1 MSLRGA
7 LRPLV
12 RDPGRVA
19 RRVPRKLGPA
29 PATLKSRFF
38 CVAITA
44 VDSSRIDLNLL
55 VALDA
60 LLAERNVT
68 RAAKRLNLSQP
79 ALSAQ
84 LQRLRDLL
92 GDPLLIPAQR
102 GMTPTKRAL
111 ELQAPL
117 HEALEGVRAVLTA
130 GAGFDPA
137 TAGLTIAIAASDYV
151 QYALLM
157 PLAFRLRREAPG
169 VRLAWRAL
177 DATQLAAQAERG
189 EVDLAFITP
198 ESAPEQLRG
207 RKLLDERYVVI
218 VRRDHPQVSR
228 KIGLDQLCALD
239 HVVVSPRGG
248 GFSGATDAVLAA
260 HGRER
265 RVVLSVPSFLMVPE
279 LVARSDMAALVPERI
294 ARDRVDRLQLLE
306 PPVAVP
312 GYSIAMV
319 WHPRTTRHPAL
330 AWLRDRVRSFASD
343 V

>member
-1 MSLRGA
+1 M
-7 LRPLV
+7 
-12 RDPGRVA
+12 
-19 RRVPRKLGPA
+19 
-29 PATLKSRFF
+29 
-38 CVAITA
+38 
-44 VDSSRIDLNLL
+44 DSSRLDLNLL

-68 RAAKRLNLSQP
+68 RAARRLGLSQP

-111 ELQAPL
+111 ELQTPL
-117 HEALEGVRAVLTA
+117 HEALEGVRAVVTA
-130 GAGFDPA
+130 GTRFDPA
-137 TAGLTIAIAASDYV
+137 TAALTIAVAASDYV

-177 DATQLAAQAERG
+177 DATALAGQTERG
-189 EVDLAFITP
+189 EVDVAFLTP
-198 ESAPEQLRG
+198 ETAPEQLRS

-218 VRRDHPQVSR
+218 VRRGHPQVSR
-228 KIGLDQLCALD
+228 KLGLDQLCALD

-248 GFSGATDAVLAA
+248 GFSGVTDAVLAA

-294 ARDRVDRLQLLE
+294 ARDHADRLQLLE
-306 PPVAVP
+306 PPVPVP
-312 GYSIAMV
+312 GYAIAMV
-319 WHPRTTRHPAL
+319 WHPRTARHPAL
-330 AWLRDRVRSFASD
+330 AWFRDQVRSLARD

>member
-1 MSLRGA
+1 MPGLSASMHRTLRRA
-7 LRPLV
+7 P
-12 RDPGRVA
+12 
-19 RRVPRKLGPA
+19 PA
-29 PATLKSRFF
+29 LKSRFF
-38 CVAITA
+38 CAAIAA
-44 VDSSRIDLNLL
+44 VDSSRLDLNLL
-55 VALDA
+55 VALDV

-68 RAAKRLNLSQP
+68 RAAERLNLSQP

-92 GDPLLIPAQR
+92 GDPLLLPAQR
-102 GMTPTKRAL
+102 GMTPTRRAL

-117 HEALEGVRAVLTA
+117 HEALEGVRAVLA
-130 GAGFDPA
+130 ASAGFDPA
-137 TAGLTIAIAASDYV
+137 TAALTIAVAASDYV

-169 VRLAWRAL
+169 VRLAWRAI
-177 DATQLAAQAERG
+177 DSTQLAGQTERG

-198 ESAPEQLRG
+198 ETAPEHLRS
-207 RKLLDERYVVI
+207 RKVLDERYVVI

-228 KIGLDQLCALD
+228 SIDLDQLCALD

-248 GFSGATDAVLAA
+248 GFAGATDAALAA

-294 ARDRVDRLQLLE
+294 ARDRRDRLQLLE
-306 PPVAVP
+306 PPVPVP
-312 GYSIAMV
+312 GFAIAMV
-319 WHPRTTRHPAL
+319 WHPRTARHPAL
-330 AWLRDRVRSFASD
+330 TWFRERARAFAETAE
-343 V
+343 